1 MSNKTKSLDY
11 RMKEEYEFT
20 SRHYLTKRVPVIIRI
35 DGKAFHSFCKGM
47 KKPFDWVLTDA
58 MSRTMTYL
66 VENIQGCVFA
76 YRQSDEISL
85 LLIDY
90 KTIQTDAWFDYNI
103 QKISSIAASMATMRF
118 NEAYREI
125 FTEFVDANDDIEA
138 QKYRAEMTK
147 KFGKACFDAR
157 AFNIPKEEVCNYF
170 IWRQQDATRNSI
182 SSAGQ
187 AYFSPKQLHKKNS
200 DEIQDMLFTEKGINW
215 NDYPTENKRGIC
227 AYRVQMVGKGIDPR
241 KPDEVIDVI
250 RNKVKIDWE
259 IPIFTQD
266 REFVDLWLE
275 PNYIIQS
282 ELPLNFKDKSG
293 IKIIKE

>member
-1 MSNKTKSLDY
+1 MASKTKSLDD
-11 RMKEEYEFT
+11 RMKEYEFVA
-20 SRHYLTKRVPVIIRI
+20 RNYLTRRVPVIIRI

-47 KKPFDWVLTDA
+47 NKPFDYVLTRA
-58 MSRTMTYL
+58 MERTMAYL

-90 KTIQTDAWFDYNI
+90 QSIQTDAWFDYNI
-103 QKISSIAASMATMRF
+103 QKISSISASMATMKF
-118 NEAYREI
+118 NEEYRNLFDEFDDEVSDVEAHKYRE
-125 FTEFVDANDDIEA
+125 NM
-138 QKYRAEMTK
+138 KK

-157 AFNIPKEEVCNYF
+157 VFNIPKEEVCNYF

-182 SSAGQ
+182 ASTGQ
-187 AYFSPKQLHKKNS
+187 AYFSPKQLHGKHS

-215 NDYPTENKRGIC
+215 NDFPTSDKRGMC

-250 RNKVKIDWE
+250 RNKVKIDWD
-259 IPIFTQD
+259 IPIFSQD
-266 REFVDLWLE
+266 REFVNLWLE
-275 PNYIIQS
+275 PGHVVKG
-282 ELPLNFKDKSG
+282 ELKAGYTDKSG
-293 IKIIKE
+293 VKII